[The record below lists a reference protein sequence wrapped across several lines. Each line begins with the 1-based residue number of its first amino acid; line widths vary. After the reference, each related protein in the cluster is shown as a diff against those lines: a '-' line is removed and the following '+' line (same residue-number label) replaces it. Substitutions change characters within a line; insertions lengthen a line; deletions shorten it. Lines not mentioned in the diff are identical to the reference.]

1 MPSKKILEQKA
12 KIVADLSEDFKAAQA
27 MVFVETRGLT
37 VAQDTEMRAE
47 MRKAGVKL
55 QVIKNT
61 LSGRALDAI
70 GITGLESVLKGP
82 TAIAY
87 SKDEMTAPAKVVK
100 TFADKYDVMKI
111 KGGVLEGQ
119 VISADDVKT
128 IAAIPSK
135 DVLYG
140 QVVFTLLAPI
150 TGLAVVLNA
159 IAEKAEAAGVATVA
173 EVAQVAAAE

>member
-12 KIVADLSEDFKAAQA
+12 KVVADLSADFKQAQS
-27 MVFVETRGLT
+27 MVFVEYRGLT
-37 VAQDTEMRAE
+37 VAQDTEMRSE
-47 MRKAGVKL
+47 MRKAGVKY

-70 GITGLESVLKGP
+70 GVAGLEAVLKGP

-87 SKDEMTAPAKVVK
+87 SKDEVTAPAKVVK
-100 TFADKYDVMKI
+100 TYADKYDLLKI
-111 KGGVLEGQ
+111 KGGVVDGKLVTEG
-119 VISADDVKT
+119 DVRT

-135 DVLYG
+135 DVLYS

-150 TGLAVVLNA
+150 TGLAVALNA
-159 IAEKAEAAGVATVA
+159 ICEKGEAAGVTSVA
-173 EVAQVAAAE
+173 ELAVVAE

>member
-1 MPSKKILEQKA
+1 MPSKKVLAQKTQ
-12 KIVADLSEDFKAAQA
+12 IVSDLSADFKAAQA

-47 MRKAGVKL
+47 MRKAGVTLK
-55 QVIKNT
+55 VIKNT

-87 SKDEMTAPAKVVK
+87 SNDEMTAPAKIVK
-100 TFADKYDVMKI
+100 QYADKFDVMKI
-111 KGGVLEGQ
+111 KGGIFEGKA
-119 VISADDVKT
+119 ISADDVKT

-140 QVVFTLLAPI
+140 QIVFTLLAPI
-150 TGLAVVLNA
+150 TGLAIVLNA
-159 IAEKAEAAGVATVA
+159 IAEKAEEAGYATVA
-173 EVAQVAAAE
+173 ELAKAE

>member
-1 MPSKKILEQKA
+1 MPSKKVLEQKA
-12 KIVADLSEDFKAAQA
+12 QIVSDLSSDFKAAQA

-47 MRKAGVKL
+47 MRKAGVTFK
-55 QVIKNT
+55 VIKNT
-61 LSGRALDAI
+61 LSGRALDMI

-100 TFADKYDVMKI
+100 QYADKFDVMKI
-111 KGGVLEGQ
+111 KGGVFEGKA
-119 VISADDVKT
+119 ISADDVKT

-150 TGLAVVLNA
+150 TGLAVALNA
-159 IAEKAEAAGVATVA
+159 IAEKGEAAGVKTIA
-173 EVAQVAAAE
+173 ELAIAE